1 MNDRQPLSAQVNAL
15 FQLLAPTAI
24 RDHHLTQGHG
34 PGLAEFVVICVILMA
49 TVALSIDIML
59 PSSGDM
65 AGNLHIQDNNGRQ
78 WITTALFA
86 WLTVGQA
93 LLLLMPWRGLFGV
106 LAVIGIGAVLWLLL
120 RQPETLAARRYVRP
134 RALLAALN
142 TAMSIVIAYGVGL
155 GFDMTTRPVV
165 IGYVVFGALA
175 FGLMLFASE
184 KSSSN
189 TPD

>member
-1 MNDRQPLSAQVNAL
+1 VNAL
-15 FQLLAPTAI
+15 FQLLAPTAS

-34 PGLAEFVVICVILMA
+34 PGRAEFVVICAILMA

-59 PSSGDM
+59 PALGDV
-65 AGNLHIQDNNGRQ
+65 AGDLYVQDNNRPQ

-106 LAVIGIGAVLWLLL
+106 LAVIGIGAGLWLLL